1 MCTIPLYSGPID
13 FLVNILGAKDLPS
26 NFCKDVFVEYKIYL
40 EDTKYKTEVVEGKN
54 RNPEFNYS
62 HQHTQSV
69 VTENFLKYIK
79 NEVLIF
85 KVFGF
90 PDVRQETGPSKGKKK
105 NPQAAAAQ
113 GQ

>member
-1 MCTIPLYSGPID
+1 MI
-13 FLVNILGAKDLPS
+13 NIQCARDLPS

-40 EDTKYKTEVVEGKN
+40 EDTKYKTVVCEGKN

-85 KVFGF
+85 KVLGF
-90 PDVRQETGPSKGKKK
+90 PDVKQETGPSKSKKK
-105 NPQAAAAQ
+105 QL
-113 GQ
+113 